1 MSEKGKE
8 WQEIYCWQV
17 LYQHNGNYK
26 TIPNKMFY
34 ACVRLSLTGILLFYK
49 TMSLVNSEGYSKKPK
64 PKIGG
69 FRVEKK
75 WGEKKRE

>member
-1 MSEKGKE
+1 
-8 WQEIYCWQV
+8 
-17 LYQHNGNYK
+17 
-26 TIPNKMFY
+26 MFY

-75 WGEKKRE
+75 WGEKKREWGGKILSSSNIKTTNVKKRRKLE